1 MACLGPAPRMGRRCL
16 EGRSLAGACARLS
29 LQSRTVLRPRFP
41 ALSDHPVLPVPGF
54 PVRPVAARTSPF
66 TSMDREL
73 LSRSV
78 GSGLCTQRVV
88 GTLTNEW
95 TAMSP
100 GFGVTQACQPW
111 ALGVPDDIMG
121 LFPTRRSSG
130 AKALGT
136 FLGAGALAASTWMGM
151 HCEPHGSTGGLTGRD
166 IRGRLVSG
174 SPAELDPE
182 AQREEVTQPRRQGPS
197 RGHPGM
203 AGPLGGSLP
212 SNPGFSPTS
221 GFRVPSRPGVKS
233 LSHLVK
239 DSCTPMPG

>member
-1 MACLGPAPRMGRRCL
+1 MPGNPGSGGQGGGGIPGRVGPPGCTGGEQRRNGRRRRGGSAGGGWADAAKEGRRGQTACLGPAPRTGRRCL

-78 GSGLCTQRVV
+78 GSGLCTRRVV

-111 ALGVPDDIMG
+111 PWG
-121 LFPTRRSSG
+121 
-130 AKALGT
+130 
-136 FLGAGALAASTWMGM
+136 FLMTSWGCSRHTGALVPKHWAHFLALEPWQL
-151 HCEPHGSTGGLTGRD
+151 PHGWAC
-166 IRGRLVSG
+166 IV
-174 SPAELDPE
+174 
-182 AQREEVTQPRRQGPS
+182 
-197 RGHPGM
+197 
-203 AGPLGGSLP
+203 
-212 SNPGFSPTS
+212 
-221 GFRVPSRPGVKS
+221 
-233 LSHLVK
+233 
-239 DSCTPMPG
+239 SCTGPPEG